1 VNRFSNSRLLLI
13 GLTSLLLLCFTTSSI
28 VFASSSDWS
37 EVTRFTGS
45 GTEHYTTDYFTC
57 EHAEWRIRWEY
68 VPHPSLSLFSLFSVY
83 TYPQGENTLYI
94 DSIIKTGSNDTNG
107 ISYIHD
113 NDGAFYSKINVAL
126 TDSYTI
132 IIEQDLNSIP
142 EFPSWIILPLFLVA
156 TLSGVLIRKLRR
168 L

>member
-1 VNRFSNSRLLLI
+1 VIGARLRDLQVRELNITQLTISLVNMLNGEFDGNM
-13 GLTSLLLLCFTTSSI
+13 F
-28 VFASSSDWS
+28 
-37 EVTRFTGS
+37 
-45 GTEHYTTDYFTC
+45 
-57 EHAEWRIRWEY
+57 RI
-68 VPHPSLSLFSLFSVY
+68 LVY

-113 NDGAFYSKINVAL
+113 NDGTFYSKINVAL